1 MQRLKTEACVVQD
14 RALKKRWPAGIV
26 LTAEETHPRGG
37 YGSMALA
44 HDAPTVAALASVFHD
59 AVVEECGKELQ
70 MRLWRLT
77 GNLRTVDG
85 KPSGSGTFA
94 VRPRLPFLR
103 PLASSALAGPVACV
117 SPR

>member
-1 MQRLKTEACVVQD
+1 M
-14 RALKKRWPAGIV
+14 RWPAGIV

-77 GNLRTVDG
+77 GDLRTVDG

-94 VRPRLPFLR
+94 VRP
-103 PLASSALAGPVACV
+103 V
-117 SPR
+117 SLSLCLSVSLSLCLSLSLSP

>member
-1 MQRLKTEACVVQD
+1 MVQD
-14 RALKKRWPAGIV
+14 RALKRWPAGIV

>member
-85 KPSGSGTFA
+85 RPSESGTFA
-94 VRPRLPFLR
+94 VRPHPRVQ
-103 PLASSALAGPVACV
+103 SSLSANTFSGCV
-117 SPR
+117 GRIM